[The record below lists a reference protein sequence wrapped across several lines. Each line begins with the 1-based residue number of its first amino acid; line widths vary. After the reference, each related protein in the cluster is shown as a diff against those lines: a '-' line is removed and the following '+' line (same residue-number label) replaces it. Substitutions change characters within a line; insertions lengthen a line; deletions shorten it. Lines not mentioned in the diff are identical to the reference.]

1 MDWELY
7 ERYRATL
14 LLAGLLLVSSLFL
27 AFQKTSSI
35 QHLRAFLVRF
45 ALPPQRLLTQ
55 MKAPAPV
62 ADEPPTSASRPKH
75 DGSAFRPS

>member
-27 AFQKTSSI
+27 AFQKTTPI

-45 ALPPQRLLTQ
+45 AQRLR
-55 MKAPAPV
+55 
-62 ADEPPTSASRPKH
+62 SIFSPK
-75 DGSAFRPS
+75 